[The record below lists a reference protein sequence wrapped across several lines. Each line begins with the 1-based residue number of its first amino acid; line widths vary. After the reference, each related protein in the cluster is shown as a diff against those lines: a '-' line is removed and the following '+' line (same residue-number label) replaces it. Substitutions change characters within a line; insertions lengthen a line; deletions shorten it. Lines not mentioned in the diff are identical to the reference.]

1 MKMTET
7 PLKPPKSMQW
17 ILKIDTTRSDQS
29 PIRTLGEVWRWL
41 HGDGREFRGRFAQL
55 LTRFMKPT
63 HARQLM
69 DRKNLMLPELKA
81 CLLPPTSSVNTAT
94 ASQVYYHLFAAQ
106 YETVP
111 LNFFD
116 KLAANQDFKYLDFG
130 CGNCSSTVFLGK
142 MLGLQP
148 RQIFGTDIQETFEES
163 WQGIRAKLEHEM
175 TFAPSTSP
183 QSLPFSESFDLITVN
198 MVLHHITQPSL
209 GQVCDVLH
217 KHIKP
222 HGLLVLKEHD
232 CNSLAD
238 KVFADLQHLLFA
250 LSGGDADLENYWYRS
265 RLEWNM
271 ILADH
276 GFRVVYTSY
285 STGPILRD
293 TLHPARNYFAI
304 FARV

>member
-1 MKMTET
+1 MMSKT
-7 PLKPPKSMQW
+7 PLKPPKSVQW
-17 ILKIDTTRSDQS
+17 ILKIDTTKSPQS
-29 PIRTLGEVWRWL
+29 PIHTLGEVWEWL

-55 LTRFMKPT
+55 LTRFVTPA

-69 DRKNLMLPELKA
+69 DKKNTTLPELKA
-81 CLLPPTSSVNTAT
+81 SLLPPTPSSNTAT

-106 YETVP
+106 YETAP

-116 KLAANQDFKYLDFG
+116 MLAAKQDFKYLDFG
-130 CGNCSSTVFLGK
+130 CGNCSSTVSLGK
-142 MLGLQP
+142 MLGLGP
-148 RQIFGTDIQETFEES
+148 HQIFGTDIQEAFEES
-163 WQGIRAKLEHEM
+163 WQDIRTGLKDEM
-175 TFAPSTSP
+175 TFAPSTSS
-183 QSLPFSESFDLITVN
+183 QSLPFSEKFDLITVN

-209 GQVCDVLH
+209 GQVCDTLH
-217 KHIKP
+217 KHMKS

-232 CNSLAD
+232 CNSVAD

-250 LSGGDADLENYWYRS
+250 LSEGDAGLENYWYRG

-304 FARV
+304 FTRV